1 MPQIRV
7 FQIFYDE
14 KTRSMLDP
22 GFEPFDNTTNER
34 PDWHEYWCIRRLFL
48 AETFADDDYVGV
60 LSPKFREKTGL
71 DSDYVKRCV
80 SEAEHEVCSF
90 SPFFDQMSLYRS
102 SFEQGERYHPG
113 IVEATNRFLADVGL
127 GVDVRRFAHASNR
140 CIFSNYF
147 VARKSFW
154 TRWLGLAGKLYDAC
168 EGGSRMSENMNSA
181 TIHNGRLD
189 KQLKVFVM
197 ERLVSVILDRSKTD
211 ASFHG
216 KPESAPCADRS
227 FSRMLPQLKECDR
240 LKYLYS
246 VSSEVD
252 YLRQFVELRD
262 SLLKWRRCAL

>member
-1 MPQIRV
+1 MSRIRV
-7 FQIFYDE
+7 FQIFYNE
-14 KTRSMLDP
+14 QTRSMLDH
-22 GFEPFDNTTNER
+22 GFEPLDNTANER
-34 PDWHEYWCIRRLFL
+34 PDWHEYWGIRNLFL
-48 AETFADDDYVGV
+48 ARNFADEDYVGV

-71 DSDYVKRCV
+71 DSDYVMGCV
-80 SEAEHEVCSF
+80 SKSEKEVCSF
-90 SPFFDQMSLYRS
+90 SPYFDQMSLYRS

-113 IVEATNRFLADVGL
+113 IVEATNRFLAEVGF
-127 GVDVRRFAHASNR
+127 GMDVRRFAHASNR
-140 CIFSNYF
+140 CVFSNYF
-147 VARKSFW
+147 VAKGSFW
-154 TRWLGLAGKLYDAC
+154 TRWLWLAGKLHDLC
-168 EGGSRMSENMNSA
+168 EVGSRISEDMNSA
-181 TIHNGRLD
+181 TLHNGRLD

-197 ERLVSVILDRSKTD
+197 ERLVSVILERSGTD
-211 ASFHG
+211 ASYHG